1 MARMNGMAKFG
12 GEFVHCKQKWP
23 GIKKEI
29 ALHFS
34 SCFVFLIIPLMH
46 EYILIIKDF
55 VNTEILRAN
64 PEMTSVVC
72 FRTFTAE
79 LVPLSCV

>member
-1 MARMNGMAKFG
+1 M
-12 GEFVHCKQKWP
+12 EWP
-23 GIKKEI
+23 NLGVNLSIANRSGQGLKRKLF